1 MQKIIDIILSIIS
14 QINSFNNKDFLG
26 IEYPPQRIP
35 SIKKYENYYLL
46 CSNKIIPNIGIF
58 SDEFKIYYNKYN

>member
-35 SIKKYENYYLL
+35 SIKKIWKLL
-46 CSNKIIPNIGIF
+46 PFVLK
-58 SDEFKIYYNKYN
+58 